1 MTERPAAKTLY
12 LIDGHAQFFRA
23 YHAIRPG
30 TMSSPVTKEP
40 TNLVFGFVATL
51 IKTLREF
58 DPAPQYVGVVIDVAG
73 DRETFR
79 SAIYPEYK
87 ATRDPAPEDFHPQVE
102 RCLEVL
108 RGMSI
113 PVIGLP
119 GVEADDVIATLVRRL
134 EAADPDLHVVVIS
147 KDKDLT
153 QLISDRVRLFD
164 IHKDQPVTPES
175 VFGVPGVTPQ
185 MVPDVLALM
194 GDTVDNVP
202 GIPGVGPK
210 TAGQWIVQYGS
221 IDGLY
226 AHLDEI
232 KGKKRE
238 SLEASRDLVRL
249 SRRLVA
255 LKDDC
260 EINADLQQ
268 FRFDRSRIDVPG
280 LQDLFRL
287 LGFGRHQQEIAALAK
302 GVAVADLANEPPA
315 ARTRRDAPI
324 SVRTTADD
332 STQVSSGRH
341 DPPTAGG
348 STTVGIVRE
357 ATIGDTLFEQSR
369 EAKPHAAIASPPGEY
384 QCIVTEHDLSQIIR
398 EIQQAGFVSIDT
410 ETDGLS
416 PVSANLCGVS
426 LSVRQESGWYVPTRS
441 PDPASHLDTA
451 RVMNA
456 LRPVIEDTAIRKIG
470 QNLKF
475 DINVL
480 RTHGARL
487 RGIAFDAM
495 IASYVIDATRSSHG
509 MDALAKAFLNHDTI
523 RLTDLIGTGKSQ
535 KTFDQVP
542 LDLATT
548 YSAEDADVT
557 LRLRDMLDPMLD
569 VAGLRDLF
577 EKVEMPLVEVLA
589 ELEYNGIRVDP
600 GELDRQRDRLS
611 EQIAVLRRQ
620 IVDHA
625 PHPFNP
631 DSPKQLAAA
640 LFNRPEADPPG
651 LGLKVV
657 KRGKTGPSTDVEVLE
672 KLAADPAVGS
682 EIPALIVEY
691 RQLTKLVNT
700 YLVALREAIN
710 PRTGR
715 VHASFNQTVAATGR
729 LSSSDPNL
737 QNIPIR
743 TDVGREIRR
752 AFVADPGNLLIAA
765 DYSQIEL
772 RILAHLSEDPALIEA
787 FHRDADIHTAVAAEV
802 YGIKPFDVTSAQR
815 NSAKMINF
823 GIVYGI
829 TPFGLSRR
837 LGEKVTVDD
846 AARIIADYKHRFNR
860 INAFL
865 DRCVHEAET
874 KGYVETM
881 LGRRRAIPQIYS
893 RNPQEKALGERVAIN
908 SVVQGSAADL
918 IKLAMIDLFR
928 AMPSKFPSARMLLQ
942 IHDELVFEASQAEAE
957 PARQFVVERME
968 LAMSLKVP
976 LKVGSAVAVNWIDA

>member
-58 DPAPQYVGVVIDVAG
+58 DPPPQYVGVVIDVAG

-79 SAIYPEYK
+79 SEIYPEYK

-108 RGMSI
+108 RGMNI
-113 PVIGLP
+113 PVVGLP

-134 EAADPDLHVVVIS
+134 EAADPDLNVVVIS

-221 IDGLY
+221 IDGVY

-260 EINADLQQ
+260 EINADLEQ

-302 GVAVADLANEPPA
+302 GVAVAELSSEATQVAPGRHERPP
-315 ARTRRDAPI
+315 
-324 SVRTTADD
+324 SVD
-332 STQVSSGRH
+332 ST
-341 DPPTAGG
+341 
-348 STTVGIVRE
+348 
-357 ATIGDTLFEQSR
+357 TIGTVRDKSIGDSLFEQSR
-369 EAKPHAAIASPPGEY
+369 EATPHAALASPPGEY
-384 QCIVTEHDLSQIIR
+384 QCIVTEHDLSNVVG
-398 EIQQAGFVSIDT
+398 EIQRAGFVSIDT

-426 LSVRQESGWYVPTRS
+426 LSVRQETGWYVPTRS
-441 PDPASHLDTA
+441 PDPARHLDTA

-456 LRPVIEDTAIRKIG
+456 LRPVIEDAAIRKIG

-523 RLTDLIGTGKSQ
+523 RLTDLIGAGKSQ
-535 KTFDQVP
+535 RTFDQVP

-548 YSAEDADVT
+548 YSAEDADIT

-577 EKVEMPLVEVLA
+577 ENVEMPLVEVLA

-600 GELDRQRDRLS
+600 DELDRQRDRLN
-611 EQIAVLRRQ
+611 EQIAVLRRR

-625 PHPFNP
+625 PHAFNP

-640 LFNRPEADPPG
+640 LFNRPDADPPG
-651 LGLKVV
+651 LGLKIV

-743 TDVGREIRR
+743 TEVGREIRR

-787 FHRDADIHTAVAAEV
+787 FHRDADIHTAVASEV
-802 YGIKPFDVTSAQR
+802 YGVRASDVTPAQR

-837 LGEKVTVDD
+837 LGDKVTVDD

-881 LGRRRAIPQIYS
+881 LGRRRAIPQVYS

-928 AMPSKFPSARMLLQ
+928 ALPSKFPSARMLLQ

-957 PARQFVVERME
+957 SVRRFVVERME
-968 LAMSLKVP
+968 RAMALNVP
-976 LKVGSAVAVNWIDA
+976 LKVGSAVAVNWIDAK